1 MKPDKTSQKRS
12 LCILRWIAMI
22 PLALAAFFFKFMVP
36 GYSFTAL
43 VLCCIIGILLFYN
56 LAELLVKRYPKPVRI
71 IRRIFTICL
80 CIGLLVVG
88 ITEAFILEASLGDPQ
103 ESCEYLVVLG
113 AKVRH
118 DGPSVSLMD
127 RIREAYDYLN
137 THPNVIAV
145 VSGGQGADEPMSEA
159 QCMYEHLVSMGIDQ
173 DRIWIEDRAASTWAN
188 LNYSLDL
195 IEGNTGVRPV
205 KLGILSSEYH
215 MLRAGMLAR
224 DCGVEPVLVPATTSL
239 ISQRVNHFMRE
250 VAGVWHYM
258 ILGGQYD

>member
-12 LCILRWIAMI
+12 LCTIRWFAMI

-43 VLCCIIGILLFYN
+43 VLCGIIGILLFYN
-56 LAELLVKRYPKPVRI
+56 LAELLVKRYPKPVGI
-71 IRRIFTICL
+71 IRRIFTVCL

-88 ITEAFILEASLGDPQ
+88 VTEAFIVEASLGDPQ
-103 ESCEYLVVLG
+103 ENCEYLVVLG

-127 RIREAYDYLN
+127 RIREAYDYLSA
-137 THPNVIAV
+137 HPDVIAV

-159 QCMYEHLVSMGIDQ
+159 QCMYEHLVSMGIDS
-173 DRIWIEDRAASTWAN
+173 DRIWMEDRSASTWAN

-195 IEGNTGVRPV
+195 IEERTGQRPQ
-205 KLGILSSEYH
+205 KLGVISSEYH
-215 MLRAGMLAR
+215 MLRSGMMAR
-224 DCGVEPVLVPATTSL
+224 DCGVEPVGIPASTSL

-250 VAGVWHYM
+250 VAGVWFYLIAGGHY
-258 ILGGQYD
+258 D

>member
-1 MKPDKTSQKRS
+1 MKARRKMRM
-12 LCILRWIAMI
+12 RWLLLLPMG
-22 PLALAAFFFKFMVP
+22 LLAALCKFVFP
-36 GYSFTAL
+36 GYGFTAA
-43 VLCCIIGILLFYN
+43 VLCLLMGLLVFYN
-56 LAELLVKRYPKPVRI
+56 LAAILVKRYPKPVRI

-127 RIREAYDYLN
+127 RIRGAYNYLSS
-137 THPNVIAV
+137 HPDVIAV

-173 DRIWIEDRAASTWAN
+173 DRIWIEDRAASTWAWKT
-188 LNYSLDL
+188 SS
-195 IEGNTGVRPV
+195 TSRPTASPAGAG
-205 KLGILSSEYH
+205 KPRFAARTARSSS
-215 MLRAGMLAR
+215 
-224 DCGVEPVLVPATTSL
+224 PAAPTWASCAC
-239 ISQRVNHFMRE
+239 
-250 VAGVWHYM
+250 VATA
-258 ILGGQYD
+258 